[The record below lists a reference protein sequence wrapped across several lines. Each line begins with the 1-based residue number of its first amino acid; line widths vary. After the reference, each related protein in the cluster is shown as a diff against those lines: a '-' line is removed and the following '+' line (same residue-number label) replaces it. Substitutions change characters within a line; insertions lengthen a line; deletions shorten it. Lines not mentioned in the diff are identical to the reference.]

1 MDQMSMLSRA
11 RVDWS
16 NDVVIRLPRDSDREY
31 ARLGSDW
38 RTCVSSPGWI
48 LFLE

>member
-16 NDVVIRLPRDSDREY
+16 NDVVIRLPRDS